1 MKKILFV
8 LILAALS
15 TGCFAKA
22 AKKFD
27 TKITACELVNNMKT
41 GWNLGNTMDANGKSG
56 LASETSW
63 GLPEVT
69 KAQIDG
75 IAASGFKTIRIPTSW
90 ANHFIDGKYTLDP
103 LWIKRVRQVVDWA
116 IEDGLYVILNDHHDN
131 YDNEGLVP
139 YGKGYYPS
147 SLNYNETL
155 RFTKAVWGQISAAF
169 NEGYDEH
176 LVFEVFNEPRLRGHA
191 HEWWYNPG
199 CTTCK
204 NGASSLNKMNKLAIE
219 TIRASGKNNKNRFI
233 MVTALAAS
241 LNSYKADSSWV
252 LPEDPTPGK
261 LIISVHMYNPYPFAM
276 ENPGVS
282 KFTQNLTYELQESFD
297 YLNERFVS
305 KGVPVV
311 IGEYGATN
319 KNNTED
325 RVQWFEYF
333 VRESRKYGMCSC
345 LWDNGDWKATN
356 TFEEKFGF
364 YNRTEQTWYF
374 PEITETI
381 IKNAE

>member
-1 MKKILFV
+1 MKKTFFLLTFIFLC
-8 LILAALS
+8 AL
-15 TGCFAKA
+15 TFPKEN
-22 AKKFD
+22 KKFD
-27 TKITACELVNNMKT
+27 NKITACQLVQDMKT
-41 GWNLGNTMDANGKSG
+41 GWNLGNTMDANGKTG

-63 GLPEVT
+63 GQPMVT
-69 KAQIDG
+69 KAMIDG
-75 IAASGFKTIRIPTSW
+75 VAAAGFKTIRIPTSW
-90 ANHFIDGKYTLDP
+90 ANHIVDSKYTIDP
-103 LWIKRVRQVVDWA
+103 AWIKRVQEIVDWA

-139 YGKGYYPS
+139 YGKGYYPN

-155 RFTKAVWGQISAAF
+155 RFTKAVWGQIAANF
-169 NEGYDEH
+169 NEAYDQH
-176 LVFEVFNEPRLRGHA
+176 LIFEVFNEPRLRGHS

-199 CTTCK
+199 CSTCK
-204 NGASSLNKMNKLAIE
+204 NGATNLNKMNNIAIQ
-219 TIRASGKNNKNRFI
+219 TIRAAGKNNRNRFI

-252 LPEDPTPGK
+252 LPEDSAQGK

-282 KFTQNLTYELQESFD
+282 KFTPNLTAELEESFA
-297 YLNERFVS
+297 YLNERFV
-305 KGVPVV
+305 KNGIPVV

-319 KNNTED
+319 KNNTAD

-333 VRESRKYGMCSC
+333 IKESGKYGMCAC
-345 LWDNGDWKATN
+345 LWDNGDWKAET

-364 YNRTEQTWYF
+364 YNRLEQSWYF
-374 PEITETI
+374 PEIIEAI
-381 IKNAE
+381 MK